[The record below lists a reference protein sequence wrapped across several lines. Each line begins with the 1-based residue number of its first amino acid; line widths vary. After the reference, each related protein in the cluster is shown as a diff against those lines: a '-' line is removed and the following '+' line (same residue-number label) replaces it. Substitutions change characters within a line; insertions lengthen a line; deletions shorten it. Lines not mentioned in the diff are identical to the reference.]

1 MKDEDKTK
9 EQLIG
14 ELKEM
19 RRRLAELEASESEC
33 KKAEEILQ
41 KSEERY
47 RRITEAITDYIYT
60 VRVEERR
67 PVETTHS
74 EACFAVT
81 GYTKY
86 EFAADPYLWIRMV
99 AVEDHDLVRQQ
110 IEQVLSGHFPQPIEH
125 RIIRKDGVLRWVEST
140 VVPHHDLNGSL
151 ISYDGIVR
159 DVTERKKAVEE
170 RKKLEEHLRQA
181 HKMEAVGQ
189 LAGGIA
195 HDFNNILSA
204 IIGYASLLRMKMRK
218 DDQMKANVDQ
228 IIASAERAANL
239 TRSLLA
245 YSRKQLII
253 PRPVDLNEIVWRI
266 EKLLLP
272 LIGEDIDFRTK
283 LTENNLTV
291 LADGAQIE
299 QVLMS
304 LATNSRD
311 AMPRGGQI
319 IIETGAMELD
329 GDFVSAHPYIIPGAY
344 AVISFTDTG
353 AGMDEDIMGKIFD
366 PFFTTKEVGKGTGL
380 GLAMSYGIIK
390 QHNGYIDVF
399 SEPGRG
405 TTFKIYLPLMTVKPQ
420 EAETPQMPVAFK
432 AGLETI
438 LIAED
443 DKAVREI
450 MNLLLTEFGYSVIA
464 AKDGEEA
471 VNKFIKNKD
480 RIDLLLFDAVMPKK
494 NGREAYEAVKEIR
507 PDIKALFVSGYTADI
522 MHSKGLLGEG
532 LHFISKP
539 VSPTELLEKI
549 REVLLRNK

>member
-170 RKKLEEHLRQA
+170 REKLEEHLRQA